1 MIWLLGVLGALLVTA
16 LVLVWPGQGMGFVWA
31 EAPGG
36 PLTYRVR
43 RRSLLPRLLGS
54 DGVALFGVLHFR
66 KGTTSSYLYAHEL
79 CHCLQARD
87 AGGWLP
93 FLWRYLTRAS
103 YRAASEAHAY
113 AFGFTYADNY
123 TLATHRRWAGLLPR

>member
-1 MIWLLGVLGALLVTA
+1 MIAGLGVLGALLGA
-16 LVLVWPGQGMGFVWA
+16 AGWLVRPWQGMGFVWQ

-36 PLTYRVR
+36 PLRYRVR
-43 RRSLLPRLLGS
+43 RASLLPRLLGS

-66 KGTTSSYLYAHEL
+66 GRTTSGYLYAHEL

-87 AGGWLP
+87 DGGWRR
-93 FLWRYLTRAS
+93 FLWRYLTRAP
-103 YRAASEAHAY
+103 YRVASEAYAY

-123 TLATHRRWAGLLPR
+123 TLGTHRRWAGLLPR